1 MRHRASNED
10 FLFLQLKDENSKLRR
25 KLTEVQSFSE
35 TQTEMY
41 VSFELGLQFKLSSDP
56 QRNQCEND
64 NEVSELDC
72 AWVFIVCFFVLF
84 FKISLFI

>member
-1 MRHRASNED
+1 MLLTIQENKQIKSHATSHLSFA

-41 VSFELGLQFKLSSDP
+41 VSF
-56 QRNQCEND
+56 
-64 NEVSELDC
+64 
-72 AWVFIVCFFVLF
+72 
-84 FKISLFI
+84 

>member
-41 VSFELGLQFKLSSDP
+41 VSFELGLQFKLSSLKETNAKTIMKYQSWTVP
-56 QRNQCEND
+56 GF
-64 NEVSELDC
+64 LLF
-72 AWVFIVCFFVLF
+72 VFVFC
-84 FKISLFI
+84 FKISLLI